1 MKYLKRIN
9 ESTKI
14 DNHRKGLIDLYDN
27 QLKDIELDFI
37 STNEEQPFM
46 TLVLKEA
53 IRKLTSKVDPTKVE
67 NWVVNLEKSWRTI

>member
-14 DNHRKGLIDLYDN
+14 DNHRKGLIDLYEN